1 MKLTKK
7 ILLGVSSLLC
17 LVNIMLWP
25 VNKYEW
31 MLLADPGMKLPIDD
45 KAAMYPWLALAPI
58 SVLLI
63 FLFFAQKK
71 YERILIGVIAFGLLL
86 IGIWKYKATIF

>member
-1 MKLTKK
+1 
-7 ILLGVSSLLC
+7 
-17 LVNIMLWP
+17 MLWP

-31 MLLADPGMKLPIDD
+31 MLVSDPGMTLPLDD
-45 KAAMYPWLALAPI
+45 KAAIYPWLALAPI

-71 YERILIGVIAFGLLL
+71 SERILIGVITFGLIL
-86 IGIWKYKATIF
+86 IGIWKYKGTIF